1 MGALFLINSE
11 VRSMCILLMA
21 YKVHPEYNF
30 IFLGNRDEYKD
41 RPARAA
47 HFWPSYPNLLAG
59 IDLVK
64 GGTWTGITRE
74 GRLAFVTNYRD
85 FSLPRNSILSRGA
98 LTRDFLIRSTAPL
111 AYLQDIQIQRSS
123 YDPFN
128 LVVGTL
134 HELYYYSN
142 LENQIRHLKPG
153 VYGLSNALL
162 DTPWFKVTKAK
173 SRLTSLLATG
183 FSVQQ
188 LFNILADREVAPDEK
203 LPRTGLTL
211 EKERALSSIYVDINN
226 YGTQF
231 QTVILISAGGEVQ
244 FYERALV
251 GKDKWQQ
258 SAFAFNLL

>member
-1 MGALFLINSE
+1 
-11 VRSMCILLMA
+11 MCTLLMA
-21 YKVHPEYNF
+21 YKFHPDYDF

-85 FSLPRNSILSRGA
+85 FSLPRSSTLSRGA
-98 LTRDFLIRSTAPL
+98 LTRDFLIKSIPPL
-111 AYLQDIQIQRSS
+111 AYLQNVHVQRSA

-128 LVVGTL
+128 LIVGTP

-142 LENQIRHLKPG
+142 MENQIRLLQPG

-173 SRLTSLLATG
+173 ERLICLLATD

-188 LFNILADREVAPDEK
+188 LFDILADREVTPDEQ

-211 EKERALSSIYVDINN
+211 EKERALSSIYVDISN

-231 QTVILISAGGEVQ
+231 QTVILIRTGGEVQ
-244 FYERALV
+244 FYEKSSV
-251 GKDKWQQ
+251 GEDKWQQ
-258 SAFAFNLL
+258 SSFFFNLQ